1 MKAKYQN
8 FNYKISAHSTN
19 HKQIGT
25 LYMILVSSLGIVG
38 LGLSVIIRME
48 LAQPGCLNNSFFT
61 LLYNVAATSHT
72 PAMIFFFVMPF
83 LVGGFFLRLNNLSL
97 QLYKRCTCSKYNQVV
112 LNCNPFL
119 FYLFISFNQFN
130 AFDLTFQGP
139 LTDFAVISTNFPFY
153 ELFIYMVSIAVAIMI
168 SKVFATSFDKLF
180 AVGQDNKA
188 SAVLLLS
195 PLLQFFNNNCIA
207 NDTTLCLL
215 IIGVTIFLSS
225 IKNLN
230 ELLSSAVS
238 LGLSLSVLVLVTM

>member
-1 MKAKYQN
+1 
-8 FNYKISAHSTN
+8 
-19 HKQIGT
+19 
-25 LYMILVSSLGIVG
+25 
-38 LGLSVIIRME
+38 
-48 LAQPGCLNNSFFT
+48 
-61 LLYNVAATSHT
+61 
-72 PAMIFFFVMPF
+72 
-83 LVGGFFLRLNNLSL
+83 
-97 QLYKRCTCSKYNQVV
+97 
-112 LNCNPFL
+112 
-119 FYLFISFNQFN
+119 
-130 AFDLTFQGP
+130 
-139 LTDFAVISTNFPFY
+139 
-153 ELFIYMVSIAVAIMI
+153 MVSIAVAIMI
-168 SKVFATSFDKLF
+168 SKVFAISFDKLF